1 MAMGKRLMVSVAAW
15 GLAASIGGGGSAQA
29 AWRKAESDHFI
40 VYGRSDKIV
49 REYATMLED
58 FDDLLRTVHGRA
70 KVETTP
76 VRKLPIYLAPT
87 QTELRR
93 ILPSANGYIAGFY
106 SPTVTD
112 VFAVVIKTESNEGD
126 WNKGDDFALHE
137 YVHHFMMQYYSNA
150 YPAWLS
156 EGYSEYYMTASLE
169 SDRRVIGDFNR
180 ARALSLLEPG
190 MVWHPI
196 EDILR
201 KRPGELGKWNG
212 PIYYAQ
218 SWVLTHYILSDPQ
231 RQALLPRY
239 LEVVRGGRDPV
250 AAWKDVFGDDPDAL
264 TDKLR
269 RYLNR
274 SLQVKV
280 LPRPQRFT
288 ARMTITA
295 LPSAA
300 DDLLLDAQRLKLG
313 VEKEDRPKLLASI
326 RSDAAKAP
334 NDRFARLVLARAEV
348 FIGDR
353 AQGQAILTALLA
365 ANPNDEEALILL
377 GESHLANGYEDE
389 ARRAVGFAEAGKLF
403 VRAFK
408 INPDNPATLHGYA
421 DARAL
426 EPLTDNLVNV
436 RLKAVELAPQ
446 ISHLRLDAAQALI
459 EKKRFDAARTVLIPL
474 ASNPHGGGD
483 VDTARTLLRSL
494 PPEAALATKPE
505 GDKKAS
511 GG

>member
-1 MAMGKRLMVSVAAW
+1 
-15 GLAASIGGGGSAQA
+15 
-29 AWRKAESDHFI
+29 
-40 VYGRSDKIV
+40 
-49 REYATMLED
+49 
-58 FDDLLRTVHGRA
+58 
-70 KVETTP
+70 
-76 VRKLPIYLAPT
+76 
-87 QTELRR
+87 
-93 ILPSANGYIAGFY
+93 
-106 SPTVTD
+106 
-112 VFAVVIKTESNEGD
+112 
-126 WNKGDDFALHE
+126 
-137 YVHHFMMQYYSNA
+137 
-150 YPAWLS
+150 
-156 EGYSEYYMTASLE
+156 
-169 SDRRVIGDFNR
+169 
-180 ARALSLLEPG
+180 
-190 MVWHPI
+190 
-196 EDILR
+196 
-201 KRPGELGKWNG
+201 
-212 PIYYAQ
+212 
-218 SWVLTHYILSDPQ
+218 
-231 RQALLPRY
+231 
-239 LEVVRGGRDPV
+239 V

-313 VEKEDRPKLLASI
+313 VEKHDRPKLLASI

-334 NDRFARLVLARAEV
+334 NDRFTRLVLARAEV

-389 ARRAVGFAEAGKLF
+389 ARRAVAFAEAGKLF

-459 EKKRFDAARTVLIPL
+459 EKKRFDAARTVLMPL

-494 PPEAALATKPE
+494 PPEASLATKPE